1 MDALEQRIFDLT
13 NEFRVQNGKT
23 AFQND
28 ERLNAAADD
37 WSMTF
42 GERDVI
48 GHASSA
54 QVKEYGYDPVA
65 WSENIAWGFG
75 GSAETVVNAWIN
87 SPGHR
92 AAMLGNYEE
101 MGVGVH
107 YVQNDGGNESWSWY
121 YTQEFGTEA
130 DMLV

>member
-1 MDALEQRIFDLT
+1 MSSGSRI
-13 NEFRVQNGKT
+13 GKT
-23 AFQND
+23 PFQND
-28 ERLNAAADD
+28 QKLNAAADD
-37 WSMTF
+37 WSKTF
-42 GERDVI
+42 AEGDFF
-48 GHASSA
+48 GHSSTA
-54 QVKEYGYDPVA
+54 QVKEYGYQPVA
-65 WSENIAWGFG
+65 WSENIAAGWG
-75 GSAETVVNAWIN
+75 GSAERVVQAWID

-107 YVQNDGGNESWSWY
+107 YLQDDTGSSNWSWY